1 MRTTGSIILL
11 AGLLAASEAK
21 DCERAC
27 TLFAELHRKFLVHD
41 AKVACKKHNISPRPT
56 TEDICLST
64 YNALTHSSCLN
75 YCDESSAH
83 VEDACG
89 AIAGTTWIPKH
100 NAFRA
105 CKTGYK
111 SAIQNVPNLVEAAS
125 ELLGG
130 GTGVFQFHF

>member
-1 MRTTGSIILL
+1 LDFKLDFNLLKILTESCRVRSCFKSALTGPDDTMRTTGSIILL

-83 VEDACG
+83 VEDV
-89 AIAGTTWIPKH
+89 
-100 NAFRA
+100 
-105 CKTGYK
+105 
-111 SAIQNVPNLVEAAS
+111 SATA
-125 ELLGG
+125 
-130 GTGVFQFHF
+130 